1 MAKLDDEVK
10 DSQAAVTQQRAEY
23 KKLRDERDHTQ
34 NKLLKLSK
42 DLSELNASLQIAE
55 QSRQFDDATKEE
67 YKNQVKQLKQNLV
80 QLKADL
86 DELKKEKKKLQ
97 DEQNVLKIERG
108 QLTGELNED
117 PEELNKKLDDVR
129 NNYMQLLQDQATTNN
144 QIVNLNSDLRRSQA
158 DTTYQTG
165 DVSKQLTDAQE
176 QLEQLRIE
184 GKKLTD
190 KRQKE
195 QNAIVRINKQNNQ
208 LNTELTNLRQVVN
221 AERNELEK
229 VEARHEALVNIQ
241 KRHEGY
247 YYGVRNVLNHMN
259 DFAGVIGAVGELIT
273 FPAELEAA
281 MTTALGGGVQD
292 LITESRISARNAI
305 NKLKQN
311 HGGRAT
317 FLPLDGL
324 RQYGIPQS
332 TVTTLK
338 SYDGFRGIASDLVE
352 SKTDQDITAAINY
365 LLGSVVIVDTI
376 DTAMSVAQRV
386 NRYRIVTLDGDV
398 ISPGGSMTGGQR
410 NQRSNSPL
418 QTATEI
424 NQLEKQIKTL
434 KQNLNEDQDKL
445 ESLVDQSNKVNAE
458 LQDLQDALR
467 ETSQA
472 INEAAISFQGQEKE
486 VKRLLDAN
494 TLYKSR
500 IKDRNDRI
508 ELLKKQIKEANDKQM
523 LLTKQGEEQKAKMND
538 LQDKIKNFNNLSQR
552 IQDEL
557 SKLDPK
563 IAVYTNKLENLS
575 SQENEKNHQIDSS
588 EKQIEDLTTKLT
600 ILAQNDENSMN
611 QTANLEKQKSTIEQ
625 KNNELQAR
633 LNDLSSQLGQFDAQ
647 INQLDQ
653 VASRN
658 YDLRK
663 DAAIEQ
669 EDYSV
674 KIAKFNSSINQRL
687 ETLRD
692 DYSLTFEAA
701 IAQAEG
707 ENNEE
712 TRNEL
717 AKSVKL
723 HRMSIEDIGPVNLDS
738 IQEYEDVK
746 QRYDFLN
753 GQQNDLLKARDDLEK
768 SMTELD
774 DEVKTRFKHT
784 FDTIAES
791 FQKIFPVVFGGGKAK
806 LELTEPDN
814 LLETGIEII
823 AQPPGK
829 KLQRLSLLSG
839 GERALTAITLLFA
852 MLQVNPVPFC
862 VLDEVEA
869 ALDDANVARFAEF
882 LLKYDMKTKFIVIT
896 HRRGTMRQADQ
907 LYGVVMQESGVSQVV
922 SVSLKEMKD
931 KHEVN

>member
-1 MAKLDDEVK
+1 M
-10 DSQAAVTQQRAEY
+10 
-23 KKLRDERDHTQ
+23 
-34 NKLLKLSK
+34 
-42 DLSELNASLQIAE
+42 
-55 QSRQFDDATKEE
+55 
-67 YKNQVKQLKQNLV
+67 
-80 QLKADL
+80 
-86 DELKKEKKKLQ
+86 
-97 DEQNVLKIERG
+97 
-108 QLTGELNED
+108 
-117 PEELNKKLDDVR
+117 
-129 NNYMQLLQDQATTNN
+129 
-144 QIVNLNSDLRRSQA
+144 
-158 DTTYQTG
+158 
-165 DVSKQLTDAQE
+165 
-176 QLEQLRIE
+176 
-184 GKKLTD
+184 
-190 KRQKE
+190 
-195 QNAIVRINKQNNQ
+195 
-208 LNTELTNLRQVVN
+208 
-221 AERNELEK
+221 
-229 VEARHEALVNIQ
+229 
-241 KRHEGY
+241 
-247 YYGVRNVLNHMN
+247 LNHLN

-445 ESLVDQSNKVNAE
+445 ENLVDQSNKVNAE

-575 SQENEKNHQIDSS
+575 SQENEKNHQIDNS
-588 EKQIEDLTTKLT
+588 EKQIEDLTAKLT

>member
-1 MAKLDDEVK
+1 
-10 DSQAAVTQQRAEY
+10 
-23 KKLRDERDHTQ
+23 
-34 NKLLKLSK
+34 
-42 DLSELNASLQIAE
+42 
-55 QSRQFDDATKEE
+55 
-67 YKNQVKQLKQNLV
+67 
-80 QLKADL
+80 
-86 DELKKEKKKLQ
+86 
-97 DEQNVLKIERG
+97 
-108 QLTGELNED
+108 
-117 PEELNKKLDDVR
+117 
-129 NNYMQLLQDQATTNN
+129 
-144 QIVNLNSDLRRSQA
+144 
-158 DTTYQTG
+158 
-165 DVSKQLTDAQE
+165 
-176 QLEQLRIE
+176 
-184 GKKLTD
+184 
-190 KRQKE
+190 
-195 QNAIVRINKQNNQ
+195 
-208 LNTELTNLRQVVN
+208 
-221 AERNELEK
+221 
-229 VEARHEALVNIQ
+229 
-241 KRHEGY
+241 
-247 YYGVRNVLNHMN
+247 
-259 DFAGVIGAVGELIT
+259 
-273 FPAELEAA
+273 
-281 MTTALGGGVQD
+281 
-292 LITESRISARNAI
+292 
-305 NKLKQN
+305 
-311 HGGRAT
+311 
-317 FLPLDGL
+317 
-324 RQYGIPQS
+324 
-332 TVTTLK
+332 
-338 SYDGFRGIASDLVE
+338 
-352 SKTDQDITAAINY
+352 
-365 LLGSVVIVDTI
+365 
-376 DTAMSVAQRV
+376 
-386 NRYRIVTLDGDV
+386 
-398 ISPGGSMTGGQR
+398 
-410 NQRSNSPL
+410 
-418 QTATEI
+418 
-424 NQLEKQIKTL
+424 
-434 KQNLNEDQDKL
+434 
-445 ESLVDQSNKVNAE
+445 
-458 LQDLQDALR
+458 
-467 ETSQA
+467 
-472 INEAAISFQGQEKE
+472 
-486 VKRLLDAN
+486 
-494 TLYKSR
+494 
-500 IKDRNDRI
+500 
-508 ELLKKQIKEANDKQM
+508 
-523 LLTKQGEEQKAKMND
+523 
-538 LQDKIKNFNNLSQR
+538 
-552 IQDEL
+552 
-557 SKLDPK
+557 
-563 IAVYTNKLENLS
+563 
-575 SQENEKNHQIDSS
+575 
-588 EKQIEDLTTKLT
+588 
-600 ILAQNDENSMN
+600 MN

>member
-1 MAKLDDEVK
+1 M
-10 DSQAAVTQQRAEY
+10 
-23 KKLRDERDHTQ
+23 
-34 NKLLKLSK
+34 
-42 DLSELNASLQIAE
+42 
-55 QSRQFDDATKEE
+55 
-67 YKNQVKQLKQNLV
+67 
-80 QLKADL
+80 
-86 DELKKEKKKLQ
+86 
-97 DEQNVLKIERG
+97 
-108 QLTGELNED
+108 
-117 PEELNKKLDDVR
+117 
-129 NNYMQLLQDQATTNN
+129 
-144 QIVNLNSDLRRSQA
+144 
-158 DTTYQTG
+158 
-165 DVSKQLTDAQE
+165 
-176 QLEQLRIE
+176 
-184 GKKLTD
+184 
-190 KRQKE
+190 
-195 QNAIVRINKQNNQ
+195 
-208 LNTELTNLRQVVN
+208 TNLRQVVN

-247 YYGVRNVLNHMN
+247 YYGVRNVLNHLN

-445 ESLVDQSNKVNAE
+445 ENLVDQSNKVNAE

-575 SQENEKNHQIDSS
+575 SQENEKNHQIDNS
-588 EKQIEDLTTKLT
+588 EKQIEDLTAKLT